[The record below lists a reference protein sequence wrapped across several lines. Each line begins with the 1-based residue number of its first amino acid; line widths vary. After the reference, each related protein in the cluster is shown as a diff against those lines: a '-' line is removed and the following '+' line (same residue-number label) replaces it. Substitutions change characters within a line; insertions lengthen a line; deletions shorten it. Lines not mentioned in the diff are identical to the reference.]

1 MKNSVWTY
9 TLLVVGTLCLLGCGP
24 QPLASD
30 DDDDDD
36 DDDDSQTEGIEAQP
50 PALLD
55 FGTIYECTQH
65 SQDLLI
71 INHGP
76 DDEDITID
84 VNSLIADGFIV
95 NGFLPSMTLSAGDE
109 FSMTIGLSSGPGGA
123 GPRDA
128 SIFITTQAYTIKIAV
143 TAEVVAGDEC

>member
-1 MKNSVWTY
+1 MKNPVWTY
-9 TLLVVGTLCLLGCGP
+9 TILVVGTLCLLGCGP
-24 QPLASD
+24 QTPAS
-30 DDDDDD
+30 DDDDD

-76 DDEDITID
+76 DDEYITID
-84 VNSLIADGFIV
+84 VDSLVMNGFVV

-109 FSMTIGLSSGPGGA
+109 FSMSIGLSPGLGGA
-123 GPRDA
+123 GPRDG
-128 SIFITTQAYTIKIAV
+128 SIIITTQDHVIEIAV
-143 TAEVVAGDEC
+143 TAEVVAGDECG